1 MKKMVKIA
9 FGAVIGL
16 LVMSGCGTSN
26 VATDNAE
33 INTALDGAPE
43 WVMGDTG
50 NTLSASGSAK
60 IKNGN
65 ISFAV
70 TQAEADARSKI
81 AGQISTQVESKLRT
95 LTTST
100 SDSVSEETVQ
110 AIRQSVSKVIPG
122 SKSTKKWISKTN
134 DMWVLVEVKELDT
147 KLLEKN
153 LMKVD
158 GVDKEAAKALAK
170 SVDELIDGA
179 KND

>member
-1 MKKMVKIA
+1 
-9 FGAVIGL
+9 
-16 LVMSGCGTSN
+16 MSGCGTSN

-70 TQAEADARSKI
+70 TQAEADARNKL
-81 AGQISTQVESKLRT
+81 AGQISTQVESKYRELN
-95 LTTST
+95 T
-100 SDSVSEETVQ
+100 SDSESVNQEAVQ
-110 AIRQSVSKVIPG
+110 AIRQSVSQVIAG

>member
-9 FGAVIGL
+9 FGAVMGL

-33 INTALDGAPE
+33 INAALDGAPE
-43 WVMGDTG
+43 WVMGETSG
-50 NTLSASGSAK
+50 LSASGSAK

-70 TQAEADARSKI
+70 TQAEADARNKL
-81 AGQISTQVESKLRT
+81 AQQISVQIESKYREMN
-95 LTTST
+95 TST
-100 SDSVSEETVQ
+100 SDSVNQEAVQ